1 MKIVASLT
9 DVAQAAA
16 ARDQGADLLE
26 LRLDLM
32 EGDAVAHAASCKK
45 TVDLPVIA
53 TLRSA
58 QEGGRYFGTS
68 DEWLARMMPVMPFI
82 DYVDVELRFRK
93 HADAIKE
100 QKKTIIASYHTRE
113 MPPLFELFGYERD
126 LRAFGDIVKIVVTPK
141 DVEDVLSL
149 VTFTHTAQRPICTGV
164 MGNAFRY
171 CRAIL
176 PFFGS
181 ELVYCHAGTATA
193 EGQYSVGEF
202 VRLMHLLAERQ
213 GR

>member
-9 DVAQAAA
+9 DAAQAAA
-16 ARDQGADLLE
+16 ARDLGADLLE

-32 EGDAVAHAASCKK
+32 EGNAVTQAALCKK
-45 TVDLPVIA
+45 TVDMPVIA

-58 QEGGRYFGTS
+58 QEGGNYFGTA
-68 DEWLARMMPVMPFI
+68 DEWLDRMLPVMPFV

-93 HADAIKE
+93 HADAIRD
-100 QKKTIIASYHTRE
+100 QGKTIIASYHTRE
-113 MPPLFELFGYERD
+113 MPPLFELFGFERD
-126 LRAFGDIVKIVVTPK
+126 LRSFGGIVKIIVTPR
-141 DVEDVLSL
+141 DVEDILSL

-164 MGNAFRY
+164 MGYAFRY
-171 CRAIL
+171 ARAIL

-193 EGQYSVGEF
+193 AGQYSVAEF
-202 VRLMHLLAERQ
+202 VRLMDLLAVPLNR
-213 GR
+213 